1 MMINEA
7 VNITGANYTTG
18 SIQVNNAAKTNNGFV
33 VAGATNIQSKNE
45 ISSQNAKLKEACT
58 QFEQIFIK
66 YMVDKMWSGTEAAE
80 GKQTIEK
87 SVWQDYFNN
96 EISKVIAE
104 SNMTGIS
111 ETLYGQLGA
120 LESAEQEAIPARED
134 VEAEA
139 ETADAGNGEIIA

>member
-1 MMINEA
+1 MMINEISGIPGKNISTGDIQGNSIA
-7 VNITGANYTTG
+7 RASGDQTKNDVN
-18 SIQVNNAAKTNNGFV
+18 
-33 VAGATNIQSKNE
+33 
-45 ISSQNAKLKEACT
+45 SQNIKLKEACT

-66 YMVDKMWSGTEAAE
+66 YLVDKMWSGTEAAG

-111 ETLYGQLGA
+111 ETLFDQLGA
-120 LESAEQEAIPARED
+120 LESVGQQVLPAQD
-134 VEAEA
+134 DMDIEA
-139 ETADAGNGEIIA
+139 ETDAKNEESITEDKNINI